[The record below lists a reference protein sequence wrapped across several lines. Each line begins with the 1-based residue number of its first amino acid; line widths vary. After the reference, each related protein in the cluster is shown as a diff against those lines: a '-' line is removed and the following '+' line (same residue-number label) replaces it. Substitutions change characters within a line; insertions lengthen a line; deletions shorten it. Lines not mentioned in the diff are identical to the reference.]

1 MKQLISLLKGEL
13 TRLYKYKILVIS
25 LFVSF
30 LWLVI
35 IALADKETAK
45 TLSPMLIWMDG
56 AMMSIIFIA
65 ASFYYEKQEQ
75 TIKSLLVSPV
85 SISMVLLAKVIASLM
100 MGLISGV
107 LVVGYSM
114 IVYQL
119 EVKLLLLF
127 VYILIVVG
135 SHTAIGFLITLY
147 SKDFST
153 MIFNYALFA
162 LIALV
167 PSLLLSFS
175 VIPDTY
181 SGLLLLSPT
190 HAGQVL
196 INSAFVLQ
204 PTNEIIISIVYLM
217 VLGGLLYPLW
227 VYKKFKKTII
237 EE

>member
-217 VLGGLLYPLW
+217 ALGGLLYPLW

>member
-85 SISMVLLAKVIASLM
+85 SISMVLLAKVIASLI

-196 INSAFVLQ
+196 INSAFALQ